1 MDVTSNLRR
10 WSGKNGG
17 SGGGNGDEIAEYVKI
32 VKSYA
37 EKNKKMEECLSDTMT
52 VVKNYEKKCAENEM
66 EKRRLK
72 KILDHQQK
80 QRGNQRNQQQ
90 FQQTQNSPF
99 RITNQQ
105 QEQPVVGDRSRMADI
120 RQEIPNRFNDQ
131 LATRGAFN
139 DEGYSDDNDDDERQ
153 QYDDYEMDSATKVK
167 KRRPYMDRREVNQN
181 FNKSNSQHKPRV
193 HFSTIGS
200 SKKRKLDRGQNFQD
214 DFGDEQD
221 AYDRD
226 LDIFDGE

>member
-1 MDVTSNLRR
+1 
-10 WSGKNGG
+10 
-17 SGGGNGDEIAEYVKI
+17 
-32 VKSYA
+32 
-37 EKNKKMEECLSDTMT
+37 MEECLSDTMT

-200 SKKRKLDRGQNFQD
+200 SKKRKLDRGKNFQD